1 MKKLTKINTIILSI
15 LALIAIV
22 LIVLTFAPK
31 AHAESWGTTGNSIT
45 ANDWIG
51 TTNYL
56 PLKIKTNNVDR
67 ISVNVDGFR
76 FWTPLF
82 YITNSNGQNVMG
94 HNSATGCTTLFG
106 QVSNMINMCNNRVEI
121 LGAPFL
127 AKTPYTIAPSTAYT
141 LTTTDETVEMESGDF
156 ILPDASSINTG
167 KTYTMINTGG
177 GQIQVQTAS
186 GNMIGNFAQ
195 EGQYILKSDESVTV
209 RSNGSVWRIIK

>member
-1 MKKLTKINTIILSI
+1 MKYIFMKKIIIITLLL
-15 LALIAIV
+15 LA
-22 LIVLTFAPK
+22 TP
-31 AHAESWGTTGNSIT
+31 AHAESWGTTGNSVT
-45 ANDWIG
+45 ASDWIG

-94 HNSATGCTTLFG
+94 HNSTTGCTTLFG
-106 QVSNMINMCNNRVEI
+106 QVSNMINMCNGRVEI

-127 AKTPYTIAPSTAYT
+127 AKTPYTIAPNTAYT

-156 ILPDASSINTG
+156 ILPDASSTNTG

-186 GNMIGNFAQ
+186 GSMIGNFTQ